1 MTLLGNLSAHCGAG
15 GCLLRLQ
22 AREEPGR
29 EARCRLVGERSQA
42 MSWGQ

>member
-1 MTLLGNLSAHCGAG
+1 MLMGNLSAHCGAG

-29 EARCRLVGERSQA
+29 PDAGWLVKEVS
-42 MSWGQ
+42 